1 MPSPLIWG
9 GLAIGLALGAVLERS
24 RFCMVAALSNFVLMR
39 DLRHLHAYLAAL
51 AVAIAGTAWLETTG
65 LVAIAES
72 GYRAARLDWVGA
84 VAGGL
89 LFGFGALLAGGC
101 AGRTLV
107 NAATGNLGSLLAL
120 AVFASAGWAAQFGP
134 LEPLRVQLA
143 SATAWNLPLADG
155 SIAAAL
161 GTGTVP
167 TAALC
172 ALLALIAA
180 ARAISDWRMII
191 AGAAIGLLIV
201 AGWWITGDAGAFDP
215 AAARPDS
222 VSYSGPLARVVQGA
236 LSGQIPG
243 SAFGPA
249 LLAGTMIGAAASSL
263 VSRSFRWT
271 LPASGRIGALS
282 LGGLMM
288 GLGGSLAAGCNIG
301 HGITGLATLS
311 IKSLIASLAIVAG
324 MRAGLAWLARRDV
337 LGSLACPPPSYG
349 SLSFLTRCS
358 PIYCRTKSTAA

>member
-1 MPSPLIWG
+1 MPIETLGSPLLIG

-24 RFCMVAALSNFVLMR
+24 RFCMVAALSNYVLMR
-39 DLRHLHAYLAAL
+39 DMRQLQAWLAAL

-65 LVAIAES
+65 LVAVAES
-72 GYRAARLDWVGA
+72 GYRAARLDWLGA

-120 AVFASAGWAAQFGP
+120 AVFAFAGYLIQFGP

-167 TAALC
+167 VAALC

-180 ARAISDWRMII
+180 ARAVSEWRMII
-191 AGAAIGLLIV
+191 TGAAIGALVV
-201 AGWWITGDAGAFDP
+201 AGWWVTGAASAFDP
-215 AAARPDS
+215 AATRPDS
-222 VSYSGPLARVVQGA
+222 ITFSGPLARVMQGA

-243 SAFGPA
+243 SPFGPA
-249 LLAGTMIGAAASSL
+249 LLLGTMIGAAASSL

-271 LPASGRIGALS
+271 PPAAGRIAPLA

-301 HGITGLATLS
+301 HGVTGLATLS

-324 MRAGLAWLARRDV
+324 MRAGLAWLARE
-337 LGSLACPPPSYG
+337 
-349 SLSFLTRCS
+349 
-358 PIYCRTKSTAA
+358 